1 MGSTEEIMDA
11 LWVRA
16 RLIARNNKTLIR
28 AVAAKLDHYGFWTG
42 EEIQRIIDD
51 CEKELDR

>member
-16 RLIARNNKTLIR
+16 RLIERNNKTLIR

-42 EEIQRIIDD
+42 EDVQRIIDER
-51 CEKELDR
+51 EKELGR